1 MAKRKTVEVS
11 SIKDQINFMLA
22 NSRCPVEGRK
32 SMMVILE
39 NVLMDTKNY
48 NGFRYLGEKE
58 VPAGEMPGIFDSQ
71 YEKKSNPTQDD
82 LFYRT
87 DSTRVCYN

>member
-1 MAKRKTVEVS
+1 MAKRKTIEVS
-11 SIKDQINFMLA
+11 ALKDQINFMLA
-22 NSRCPVEGRK
+22 NSRCSVDGRK

-58 VPAGEMPGIFDSQ
+58 IPAGEFPGIYDSQ
-71 YEKKSNPTQDD
+71 YEKKRNPTTDD
-82 LFYRT
+82 LFYGT
-87 DSTRVCYN
+87 DNTRICYN

>member
-1 MAKRKTVEVS
+1 MAKRKTIEVS
-11 SIKDQINFMLA
+11 ALKDQINFMLA
-22 NSRCPVEGRK
+22 NSRCSVEGRK

-58 VPAGEMPGIFDSQ
+58 VPAGEFPGIFDSQ
-71 YEKKSNPTQDD
+71 YAKKINPTTDD
-82 LFYRT
+82 LFYGT
-87 DSTRVCYN
+87 DNTRICYN

>member
-1 MAKRKTVEVS
+1 MAKRKTIEVS
-11 SIKDQINFMLA
+11 ALKDQINFMLA
-22 NSRCPVEGRK
+22 NSRCSVDGRK

-58 VPAGEMPGIFDSQ
+58 IPAGEFPGIFDSQ
-71 YEKKSNPTQDD
+71 YEKKRNPTTDD
-82 LFYRT
+82 LFYGT
-87 DSTRVCYN
+87 DNTRICYN

>member
-11 SIKDQINFMLA
+11 ALKDQINFMLA

-39 NVLMDTKNY
+39 NVLMETGNYRGFSYLSKN
-48 NGFRYLGEKE
+48 E
-58 VPAGEMPGIFDSQ
+58 VPEGYQYGINLEAYGECDTPTSSMLFD
-71 YEKKSNPTQDD
+71 N
-82 LFYRT
+82 T

>member
-1 MAKRKTVEVS
+1 MAKRKTIEVS
-11 SIKDQINFMLA
+11 ALKDQINFMLA
-22 NSRCPVEGRK
+22 NSRCSVEGRK

-58 VPAGEMPGIFDSQ
+58 IPAGEFPGIYDSQ
-71 YEKKSNPTQDD
+71 YEKKRNPTTDD
-82 LFYRT
+82 LFYGT
-87 DSTRVCYN
+87 DNTRICYN

>member
-1 MAKRKTVEVS
+1 MAKRKTIEVS
-11 SIKDQINFMLA
+11 ALKDQINFMLA
-22 NSRCPVEGRK
+22 NSRCSVEGRK

-58 VPAGEMPGIFDSQ
+58 IPAGEFPGIFDSQ
-71 YEKKSNPTQDD
+71 YEKKRNPTTDD
-82 LFYRT
+82 LFYGT
-87 DSTRVCYN
+87 DNTRICYN